1 MGNQHPCQYFQS
13 FRTHA
18 RLGREAFIFAG
29 KVHLQIPTDFS
40 PSPLCVLPPTP
51 VPLLYTVW
59 PNKIFS
65 FPISSLSQIPL
76 WLQAMATGGFTKGL
90 EQRRGCTERD
100 KDNYLKWNIRIPYLS
115 MSVGHFQDWGHLIT
129 STWLQPPAVIV
140 GLLSSPLIPDFLLNS
155 KLPRPQI
162 TAPSSETAVCLCL
175 CPH

>member
-1 MGNQHPCQYFQS
+1 MLGWAGKLLFLLEKSICKFPRIFLGLHSVFCLPHLFPFYTLCDPTRYFPFQS
-13 FRTHA
+13 LHSPKYHCDSRQWPQ
-18 RLGREAFIFAG
+18 EALL
-29 KVHLQIPTDFS
+29 KVWS
-40 PSPLCVLPPTP
+40 
-51 VPLLYTVW
+51 
-59 PNKIFS
+59 K
-65 FPISSLSQIPL
+65 
-76 WLQAMATGGFTKGL
+76 GGVAP
-90 EQRRGCTERD
+90 ERD